1 MVWAKLYTYN
11 IIIWL
16 IISPKLSIQ
25 AEEKLNDTQIS
36 SNETQIFPG
45 IKFLW
50 TDDEVTVYV
59 KIQDLLQ
66 ETELQSPRQARKKEK
81 NNNLQKLGYMMMMA
95 PLVMQVL
102 SLPGAIASV
111 KMSLLKSIMVAQ
123 LAIAIMIY
131 NYIRSTQHSE
141 VVVHQKHSYHGHNYP
156 KDNEDEWFGR

>member
-66 ETELQSPRQARKKEK
+66 GIFS
-81 NNNLQKLGYMMMMA
+81 
-95 PLVMQVL
+95 VL
-102 SLPGAIASV
+102 FFLASKRYLKCISL
-111 KMSLLKSIMVAQ
+111 
-123 LAIAIMIY
+123 
-131 NYIRSTQHSE
+131 
-141 VVVHQKHSYHGHNYP
+141 
-156 KDNEDEWFGR
+156 F